1 MIRENYYYHT
11 VMKFIYYLQISLY
24 WCGRDYW
31 YLSPSLFCT
40 LKAKLKR
47 EMSHG
52 FVLFFGF
59 FWVCVCDKLRYL
71 ITPSAIEA
79 RLWRQNICERKK
91 TTKLAKEQR
100 SPHIYVHWK
109 SSEWY
114 GRRHFVHLS
123 VSSAFSVFIRTMP
136 DKVFQV
142 IDLY

>member
-59 FWVCVCDKLRYL
+59 FLGCVCVINY
-71 ITPSAIEA
+71 AIWLHRPRSKQGFEGKTYVKEK
-79 RLWRQNICERKK
+79 RRQNWQKNRDHLTYTFTENPVSGMGAAILFTYRYHR
-91 TTKLAKEQR
+91 LF
-100 SPHIYVHWK
+100 PFL
-109 SSEWY
+109 
-114 GRRHFVHLS
+114 FVRCQTRCS
-123 VSSAFSVFIRTMP
+123 
-136 DKVFQV
+136 K
-142 IDLY
+142 